1 MAYNAIVNGAPFIN
15 LLGTQDKS
23 TRALVREP
31 IAVPTH
37 LPKFYIFAKKGP
49 TTPQLAVG
57 GSRSLLYGEE
67 TFDLRS
73 KWANH
78 ATVFANGVNA
88 EGNSC
93 MYERVIPTD
102 AGPEANL
109 FLSLEVVEDE
119 VDDYDRNTDGSIKTD
134 ATGNPVVLGQITGY
148 KARWVVSGANTV
160 ADLEDDFGARIITAG
175 TIPVTGSGTA
185 TAQIFPIMDLKM
197 SYVGADGNNSGIR
210 LWSPNTTT
218 GGQFDKRVLSN
229 DKVYPFRIAVIRR
242 SATTGTAK
250 VEESNFG
257 EQSVLTSFK
266 PGAVSS
272 VTDSQ
277 LFIGNNFLNAYRNVD
292 DPAYPPVMGEF
303 GDMHIYSNN
312 VQNLLEMFY
321 IAEKDYIDGSTSVSI
336 MHDFPVAAGANPDDA
351 YLFNMLTGA
360 SSQAYPYHTFQLVSG
375 GGAVQLGEY
384 TNLYANGSSDGT
396 MTDAAFAALVAER
409 VAEYQNDNS
418 SLMNTALNV
427 ESIVYDSGFPLAT
440 KYALCG
446 FISQRKD
453 TFVAL
458 GTDRKSVV

>member
-160 ADLEDDFGARIITAG
+160 ADLEDDFGARIITA
-175 TIPVTGSGTA
+175 
-185 TAQIFPIMDLKM
+185 
-197 SYVGADGNNSGIR
+197 
-210 LWSPNTTT
+210 
-218 GGQFDKRVLSN
+218 
-229 DKVYPFRIAVIRR
+229 
-242 SATTGTAK
+242 
-250 VEESNFG
+250 
-257 EQSVLTSFK
+257 
-266 PGAVSS
+266 
-272 VTDSQ
+272 
-277 LFIGNNFLNAYRNVD
+277 
-292 DPAYPPVMGEF
+292 
-303 GDMHIYSNN
+303 
-312 VQNLLEMFY
+312 
-321 IAEKDYIDGSTSVSI
+321 
-336 MHDFPVAAGANPDDA
+336 
-351 YLFNMLTGA
+351 
-360 SSQAYPYHTFQLVSG
+360 
-375 GGAVQLGEY
+375 
-384 TNLYANGSSDGT
+384 
-396 MTDAAFAALVAER
+396 
-409 VAEYQNDNS
+409 
-418 SLMNTALNV
+418 
-427 ESIVYDSGFPLAT
+427 
-440 KYALCG
+440 
-446 FISQRKD
+446 
-453 TFVAL
+453 
-458 GTDRKSVV
+458 DRKSVV